1 MTKLRFYIAKHVFFS
16 ILAVLVLVL
25 CLDFIGQVMDQLNS
39 LRANYTFYEMLVY
52 ILWRLPTSV
61 YQYLP
66 YAVLVGC
73 LIGLGALASSS
84 ELVIVRAAGVSVAR
98 IVWIVLQPVLLF
110 IVCAIA
116 LGEYVIPYADQVA
129 ESRRSL
135 ALGYTVEDQSKR
147 GVWHREGNQY
157 FYFNVVQ
164 PDGQLFGF
172 RRYTFNDKGEL
183 TQASFTRKASFNG
196 EYWLEE
202 GVSVTEFTAT
212 GTTAEKLPERR
223 WETELTPALLNIVA
237 VAPETLSI
245 ASLHQYVEYL
255 TEQNLYA
262 SEYKLAFWQKV
273 FQPVATA
280 SLVLIAISFVFGP
293 LREVSMGQRI
303 FTGVVFGIGFRLLQS
318 LLGPSSIVFGFAP
331 LIAVI
336 VPIAV
341 CAGLGVYLLK
351 RSG

>member
-1 MTKLRFYIAKHVFFS
+1 MNKLSRYIAKQVFFA
-16 ILAVLVLVL
+16 IVAVLMLVL
-25 CLDFIGQVMDQLNS
+25 CLDFIGQVMDQLDS
-39 LRANYTFYEMLVY
+39 LRGNYTFYEMLIY

-73 LIGLGALASSS
+73 LIGLGALASTS

-98 IVWIVLQPVLLF
+98 IVWIVLQPVLFF
-110 IVCAIA
+110 IVMAIA

-129 ESRRSL
+129 ESRRAL

-147 GVWHREGNQY
+147 GVWHREGNQF

-172 RRYTFNDKGEL
+172 RRYSFAPNGEL
-183 TQASFTRKASFNG
+183 EQASFTRKASFQG
-196 EYWLEE
+196 DHWLEE
-202 GVSVTEFTAT
+202 GVLVTDFSEA
-212 GTTAEKLPERR
+212 GTESAQLETRR
-223 WETELTPALLNIVA
+223 WNTELTPRLLNIVA
-237 VAPETLSI
+237 VEPETLSI
-245 ASLHQYVEYL
+245 ASLHRYVEYL
-255 TEQNLYA
+255 SDQNLYT

-273 FQPVATA
+273 LQPLATA

-318 LLGPSSIVFGFAP
+318 LLGPSSIVFGFSP
-331 LIAVI
+331 LIAVV
-336 VPIAV
+336 VPIV
-341 CAGLGVYLLK
+341 LCAGLGVYLLR